1 MIVIGL
7 QDKRH
12 FIYFYMK
19 KLGLRERKQLMK
31 FQLQRT
37 EITRVVLNE
46 KGFIL
51 KNLDVYKIMERA
63 EAASP
68 NLDILEWPPEHHHST
83 I

>member
-7 QDKRH
+7 QGKRH

-68 NLDILEWPPEHHHST
+68 NLDILE
-83 I
+83 